1 MSCAKVAVACALA
14 AGLVAGCGN
23 TAKPTAGAIPP
34 TATSEGHARID
45 DPRVK
50 HVACLRQHKLPV
62 MEVGRTWLQIG
73 SPPSGPRVNFQ
84 PTPGSA
90 QEEQITARVQ
100 SAEVIGSAL
109 LFPDGAPDNVLKV
122 IEDCLAQGVSG

>member
-23 TAKPTAGAIPP
+23 TVKPTAGTIPP

-45 DPRVK
+45 DPRIK
-50 HVACLRQHKLPV
+50 HVTCLREHKLPV
-62 MEVGRTWLQIG
+62 VEVGRTWLQVG
-73 SPPSGPRVNFQ
+73 SPPAGPRVNFQ

-100 SAEVIGSAL
+100 GAEVIGSAL
-109 LFPDGAPDNVLKV
+109 LFPDGASDDVLKIV
-122 IEDCLAQGVSG
+122 EDCLAQGVSG

>member
-23 TAKPTAGAIPP
+23 TAKPTAGSIPP

-45 DPRVK
+45 DPRIK
-50 HVACLRQHKLPV
+50 HLTCLREHKLPV
-62 MEVGRTWLQIG
+62 AEVGRTWLQIG
-73 SPPSGPRVNFQ
+73 PPGSGPRVNFQ

-90 QEEQITARVQ
+90 QEAQIANREQG
-100 SAEVIGSAL
+100 AEVIGSAL
-109 LFPDGAPDNVLKV
+109 LFPDGAPDDELQV